1 MYPVSDRF
9 LAALAESHRVVT
21 QVTLLRT
28 DGTVTELAHT
38 GGSVPVDR
46 GATIRRTCT
55 VTSAD
60 ISLIPATPAD
70 ELTVYGARLRLE
82 RGIAFQDGTTEM
94 VPLGV
99 FRLDDVD
106 GDPLLGPVTLT
117 GKGLECV
124 VQDDLFTVPYR
135 ATGTVSTAITE
146 LIRRSIPDADVIV
159 TSSDPAI
166 GSRTWDTGSD
176 PWAAVQEI
184 AAVAGAECY
193 TNADGSFVVAVL
205 PDLLAAN
212 PVWSV
217 AAGEGGVYIKGSR
230 SMTSAGVRNGVL
242 ARGENAA
249 DGVPPVQWL
258 ATDDDT
264 GSPTYWGGPYG
275 RRPLI
280 YSSSTL
286 TSESA
291 CRNASELLLRAAK
304 APNATGDFSSLPN
317 PALEPGDVLR
327 VVHPGGLR
335 ELHQVQSFT
344 VPLSPGGD
352 FPITTIGAKG
362 DA

>member
-1 MYPVSDRF
+1 
-9 LAALAESHRVVT
+9 
-21 QVTLLRT
+21 
-28 DGTVTELAHT
+28 
-38 GGSVPVDR
+38 
-46 GATIRRTCT
+46 
-55 VTSAD
+55 
-60 ISLIPATPAD
+60 
-70 ELTVYGARLRLE
+70 
-82 RGIAFQDGTTEM
+82 
-94 VPLGV
+94 
-99 FRLDDVD
+99 
-106 GDPLLGPVTLT
+106 DPLLGPVTLT
-117 GKGLECV
+117 GKALECI
-124 VQDDLFTVPYR
+124 VQDDVFTNPYR

-146 LIRRSIPDADVIV
+146 LIHRSIPDADIIV
-159 TSSDPAI
+159 TSTDPVI

-176 PWAAVQEI
+176 PWASVQEI

-193 TNADGSFVVAVL
+193 TNADGSFVVDVL
-205 PDLLAAN
+205 PDLLAVN
-212 PVWSV
+212 PVWTV

-230 SMTSAGVRNGVL
+230 GMSAAGVCNGVL
-242 ARGENAA
+242 ARGENAS

-258 ATDDDT
+258 ATDDDPD
-264 GSPTYWGGPYG
+264 SPTYWGGPYG

-291 CRNASELLLRAAK
+291 CRNAAVLKLRSAK

-352 FPITTIGAKG
+352 FPITTIDAKG
-362 DA
+362 DS